1 MAGGLAVIPGD
12 GSQVLVQGAA
22 VLDNNDTLTISSE
35 LAVPGVSGWTEGGG
49 DTPTRDV
56 VAFEGVSAQSGR
68 ARAQTIECEVAA
80 YAPFHQAWRLIRAAL
95 IRKTSL
101 TFTLR
106 TPRIEIYP
114 ETDGGVKFALTG
126 SSGVVA
132 LTNGTGAA
140 NSAATF
146 LARLQGSEI
155 SPGMVVEFRGS
166 DANGSS
172 VKSYALKSV
181 GSAAATAMELTEI
194 AGGADLED
202 IAATANVRIS
212 VPSTNRGPFAA
223 TVAEADRITT
233 RAEGEFTAGMT
244 LTPTGILPEVKA
256 HTPPN
261 FAT

>member
-12 GSQVLVQGAA
+12 GSTVYVQGAA
-22 VLDNNDTLTISSE
+22 VLDNNDTLTVSSE

-106 TPRIEIYP
+106 TPRIEVYP
-114 ETDGGVKFALTG
+114 QTQNGVQMALTG
-126 SSGVVA
+126 ATGVIA

-155 SPGMVVEFRGS
+155 SPGMVLEIVDSGDS
-166 DANGSS
+166 NAI
-172 VKSYALKSV
+172 KSYAIKSV
-181 GSAAATAMELTEI
+181 GSAAATAMVVTEI
-194 AGGADLED
+194 AGGADLTD
-202 IAATANVRIS
+202 IAATASVRIA

-256 HTPPN
+256 HTPPA
-261 FAT
+261 FA